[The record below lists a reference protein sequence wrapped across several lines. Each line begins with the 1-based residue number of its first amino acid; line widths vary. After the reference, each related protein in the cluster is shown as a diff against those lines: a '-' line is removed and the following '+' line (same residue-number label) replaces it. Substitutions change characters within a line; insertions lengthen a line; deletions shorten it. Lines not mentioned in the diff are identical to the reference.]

1 MADRWRHEGQHR
13 HEDRSHPGETR
24 GWEAERGGEHSQRGH
39 YGEGREGYGQGFGGE
54 QGRFDYGRGEDRFAG
69 SYGGQGRSDMG
80 FRGPGYGGGGFGGEN
95 WPGGQDPAGRR
106 FGEAGG
112 EGQFGG
118 DYRHQ
123 AGMGRGYGGGYG
135 GEDWQGQGRSYGEN
149 WRGGSHHTRH
159 GGQGQESGWISRAAD
174 EVSSWFGGDRQRGH
188 YGKGPKGYTRSDD
201 RIREDVND
209 KLTDDWHVDAS
220 NIEVQVSNGEVTL
233 TGTVNS
239 REEKRHAEDLAEQCS
254 GVKHVQNN
262 LRLQQ
267 GGAMSG
273 TTEQATGIGDSQ
285 AAAGEG
291 ARGAASRFKK

>member
-13 HEDRSHPGETR
+13 HEERSRYPRQGESR
-24 GWEAERGGEHSQRGH
+24 GWEAERGGH
-39 YGEGREGYGQGFGGE
+39 YGESREEGYGQGFVGE
-54 QGRFDYGRGEDRFAG
+54 QGRFDHGR
-69 SYGGQGRSDMG
+69 
-80 FRGPGYGGGGFGGEN
+80 GEN
-95 WPGGQDPAGRR
+95 WPGGQDPAGGR

-118 DYRHQ
+118 DYRRQ

-135 GEDWQGQGRSYGEN
+135 GEDWQGQGRAYGEN

-267 GGAMSG
+267 GGATSG

>member
-13 HEDRSHPGETR
+13 HEDRSRYPRPGETR
-24 GWEAERGGEHSQRGH
+24 GWEAERGHH
-39 YGEGREGYGQGFGGE
+39 GEGRGERYGQGFGGE
-54 QGRFDYGRGEDRFAG
+54 QGRFDYGRGEDRFGG
-69 SYGGQGRSDMG
+69 SYGGQGRSDIG

-106 FGEAGG
+106 FGEAWG

-118 DYRHQ
+118 DYRGQ

-135 GEDWQGQGRSYGEN
+135 GEDWQGQGRAFGEN

-159 GGQGQESGWISRAAD
+159 GGQGQQGGWISRAAD

-209 KLTDDWHVDAS
+209 RLTDDWHVDAS

-262 LRLQQ
+262 LRVQQ
-267 GGAMSG
+267 GGATSG

-291 ARGAASRFKK
+291 ARGATSRFKK